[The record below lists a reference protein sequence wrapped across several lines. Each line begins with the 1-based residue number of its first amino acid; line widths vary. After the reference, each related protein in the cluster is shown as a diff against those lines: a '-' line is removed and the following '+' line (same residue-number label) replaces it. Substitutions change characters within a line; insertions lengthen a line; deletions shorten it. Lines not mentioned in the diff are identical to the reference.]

1 MVSRKIHIPRD
12 CVGRYDPDVYKQ
24 QQLKQHKSMCSEVIA
39 NVLYVSG
46 YEVAKDRE
54 ALRRHGITHIVNTA
68 ADVCDDCFKSDVTYC
83 SYHFRDT
90 NTEDISVFFYRTIE
104 WMHDAI
110 LQGGKVLVHCVAGV
124 SRSSTI
130 VIAYMMWRFDIPF
143 DVAHER
149 VQQVRPTC
157 NPNVGFTCQLLLL
170 GKKLSA
176 ASANTRVEPSSSELC
191 VFRVAPHHPKE
202 PFLFL
207 RPVPEF
213 SPAVPAFDPRFV
225 WVLRRG
231 DRMVC
236 WVGSRVPKPSGAR
249 NAVRQCLRWATS
261 FERCSYSLTE
271 MREGAELPCLWDV
284 LGSSKQDLS
293 RLSAPQPAFDADAEV
308 LYAAR

>member
-1 MVSRKIHIPRD
+1 MVSRKVDTPRD

-24 QQLKQHKSMCSEVIA
+24 QQLKQQKCMCSEVIA
-39 NVLYVSG
+39 NALYISG

-68 ADVCDDCFKSDVTYC
+68 ADACDDCFKSDVAYC
-83 SYHFRDT
+83 SYYLKDS
-90 NTEDISVFFYRTIE
+90 NSEDISVFFYRTIE

-124 SRSSTI
+124 SRSSTM

-176 ASANTRVEPSSSELC
+176 ARANTAQPSSQLC
-191 VFRVAPHHPKE
+191 VFRVAPHHAKE

-207 RPVPEF
+207 RPVPDF
-213 SPAVPAFDPRFV
+213 SPAAPAFDPRFV

-236 WVGSRVPKPSGAR
+236 WVGSRAEPSGAR
-249 NAVRQCLRWATS
+249 DAVRQCLHWATS

-271 MREGAELPCLWDV
+271 MQEGAELPCLWEM
-284 LGSSKQDLS
+284 LGLSEPADHS
-293 RLSAPQPAFDADAEV
+293 RLSAPRPAFDADAEA
-308 LYAAR
+308 LRAAR